1 MSYLLNIKYSKVMK
15 TNMNKR
21 ETERERDTIFK
32 IIMSYNWKFSNV
44 RKLLYIEYFLRV
56 GYMWWD
62 IKIVCSLLVEN
73 IKVVMQEK

>member
-1 MSYLLNIKYSKVMK
+1 MSYLLDIKYSKVMK

-62 IKIVCSLLVEN
+62 IKIVCSLLTEN
-73 IKVVMQEK
+73 IKGVMQGK